1 MGERRDGTSGSNRL
15 PATTQP
21 GGPSSGAG
29 HSTGPAT
36 HLFSFHGYRLV
47 YRGRHVI
54 PCQSGVE
61 TIRINSLDGQNR
73 PTQTASFYFSDA
85 IIAMLLIWQMA
96 RNPGRKIVTGD
107 S

>member
-1 MGERRDGTSGSNRL
+1 
-15 PATTQP
+15 
-21 GGPSSGAG
+21 
-29 HSTGPAT
+29 
-36 HLFSFHGYRLV
+36 
-47 YRGRHVI
+47 
-54 PCQSGVE
+54 VE